1 MYRSQ
6 LTTNPSPTIGLV
18 RRYMGNGG
26 NVALIYSGAWEVIT
40 YASGERDY
48 YLSDSAEAA
57 VNYYAKQVGRVK

>member
-1 MYRSQ
+1 MLRSQ
-6 LTTNPSPTIGLV
+6 LTTQAYPTIGLV

-57 VNYYAKQVGRVK
+57 VNYYSEQVERVK

>member
-6 LTTNPSPTIGLV
+6 LTTNQYPTIGLV
-18 RRYMGNGG
+18 QRYMGSGG

-57 VNYYAKQVGRVK
+57 VNYYAKQVEAVR